1 MHLRLLHVK
10 LKLDGEVGCIVSAY
24 GPGSEKEE
32 VERELFRADLEESL
46 RDLGTGVN
54 VLLMG
59 DLDAGAGNEIVD
71 GVAGRYGVPG
81 KMRMESP

>member
-1 MHLRLLHVK
+1 
-10 LKLDGEVGCIVSAY
+10 
-24 GPGSEKEE
+24 
-32 VERELFRADLEESL
+32 
-46 RDLGTGVN
+46 
-54 VLLMG
+54 MG